1 MVSLQSHYAR
11 IHEVVQSP
19 AICSR
24 MPSHIADSWIRCS
37 SEHKLD
43 PVLPSEI
50 YIVDHQELLA
60 RQERFAAVMRAAR
73 LEIAM
78 LYQQIARSDYA
89 IMLTDMDGILLN
101 HFCEPGFLPTASR
114 AGLTRGAVWSER
126 YQGTNGMGTCLME
139 QRPILIQQ
147 GDHYLFRNTG
157 LTCAAAPIFDWH
169 GKILAVLDAS
179 SEARDAP
186 PHILDLV
193 RMSAKEIEN
202 QIFIDEFRH
211 CRLLSFHSRLEFV
224 GTLHR
229 GIIAIDADERM
240 LAASPNAIT
249 QLGVAADDLA
259 GQAFDAFF
267 SPPLHGLVERNPKS
281 AMPLSTVFS
290 TSDGRRF
297 FAAMAAGANVAAPAA
312 LPSRPDA
319 PRSAAL
325 RESASSRPAVNG
337 PCPPG
342 QLLCGQ
348 DAAMANSFQKAMRLF
363 ERDVPIMLYGET
375 GTGKELFAKSLHL
388 SSSRANQPYV
398 AINCA
403 AIPEHLAESELFGY
417 KPGAFTGA
425 SKDGHPGKVFQANG
439 GTLFL
444 DEIGDMPIALQTR
457 LLRVLEEREVVPLGG
472 RNPIKIDIRLISA
485 THCDLQ
491 TLIARHE
498 FRDDLFY
505 RIQGLAVTLPAL
517 RERADKCELIKR
529 VLEQEAPEGAG
540 ITIDES
546 LMGILESHAWP
557 GNIRQLRNVLR
568 VMVAL
573 RHGDVLNPACLPDGF
588 MPAAA
593 HAAPQAET
601 AVAGLAFNPIQQAE
615 REALLHELERLHWN
629 LSKLSRQLK
638 ISRNTLYRK
647 MERLDIHPPA
657 KPT

>member
-11 IHEVVQSP
+11 IHEVVRSP
-19 AICSR
+19 AICAR

-50 YIVDHQELLA
+50 YVVDHQELLA
-60 RQERFAAVMRAAR
+60 RQERFAAVMHAAR
-73 LEIAM
+73 VEIAL
-78 LYQQIARSDYA
+78 LYKQIARPDYA
-89 IMLTDMDGILLN
+89 IMLTDMDGVLLN

-114 AGLTRGAVWSER
+114 SGLTQGAVWSER

-179 SEARDAP
+179 SEAQDVP

-211 CRLLSFHSRLEFV
+211 CTLFAFHSRLEFV

-229 GIIAIDADERM
+229 GIIAIDAEERM

-249 QLGVAADDLA
+249 QLGVATHDLA

-267 SPPLHGLVERNPKS
+267 NPPLHCLAERNPKT
-281 AMPLSTVFS
+281 AMPLCTVFR
-290 TSDGRRF
+290 TRDGRSF
-297 FAAMAAGANVAAPAA
+297 FAAMMSGATQVAGGQALPMRTDAAGTHGRGEAN
-312 LPSRPDA
+312 LHRP
-319 PRSAAL
+319 P
-325 RESASSRPAVNG
+325 E
-337 PCPPG
+337 
-342 QLLCGQ
+342 QLLCGN
-348 DAAMANSFQKAMRLF
+348 DSTIARNFQKAMRLH

-375 GTGKELFAKSLHL
+375 GTGKELFARSLHL
-388 SSSRANQPYV
+388 SSSRADQPYI

-425 SKDGHPGKVFQANG
+425 SKDGHPGKILQANG

-444 DEIGDMPIALQTR
+444 DEIGDMPLALQTR
-457 LLRVLEEREVVPLGG
+457 LLRVLEEREVVPLGS
-472 RNPIKIDIRLISA
+472 RNPVKIDIRLISA

-491 TLIARHE
+491 ALVARHE

-505 RIQGLAVTLPAL
+505 RIQGLALALPAL
-517 RERADKCELIKR
+517 RERSDKRELIR
-529 VLEQEAPEGAG
+529 HMLAQEAPATAG
-540 ITIDES
+540 IAIDDG
-546 LMGILESHAWP
+546 LMAILENHSWP

-573 RHGDVLNPACLPDGF
+573 RNGDILDPTCLPDGF
-588 MPAAA
+588 VEGGTGAGAAA
-593 HAAPQAET
+593 PGPEPEKGT
-601 AVAGLAFNPIQQAE
+601 AFNAIQQAE
-615 REALLHELERLHWN
+615 RDALLHELERLHWN
-629 LSKLSRQLK
+629 LSKLSRQLN

-647 MERLDIHPPA
+647 MERLDIHPTE
-657 KPT
+657 KST